1 MFFKIWGK
9 IKLDIRCQVFHLS
22 FIHFPLKIIFF
33 GGLRT
38 NIPNFWGEKKDFQ
51 KGGEMKFQKY
61 SPLRKNVKIPPSSH
75 SSDSSSNGFGSFPPL
90 LK

>member
-51 KGGEMKFQKY
+51 KGGGNEISKIFTPKKKC
-61 SPLRKNVKIPPSSH
+61 KNTSIIP
-75 SSDSSSNGFGSFPPL
+75 FL
-90 LK
+90 